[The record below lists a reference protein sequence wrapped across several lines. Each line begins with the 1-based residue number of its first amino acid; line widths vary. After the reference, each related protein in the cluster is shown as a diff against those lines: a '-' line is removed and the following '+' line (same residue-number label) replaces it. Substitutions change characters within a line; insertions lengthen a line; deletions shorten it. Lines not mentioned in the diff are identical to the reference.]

1 MNENLTFKVA
11 EGDNGHNVTFHTSK
25 GFGFPFKLNLATD
38 AAEKVHQAHIQIMP
52 FEKELL
58 NWMSHSDENA
68 KLFLEDPFNA
78 LEKSKINV
86 PKEVID
92 SIKNASNLLTNNLKK

>member
-11 EGDNGHNVTFHTSK
+11 DGDTDHNVTFHASK
-25 GFGFPFKLNLATD
+25 GFGFPFNLNLAADVT
-38 AAEKVHQAHIQIMP
+38 EKVHQAHIQIMP

-58 NWMSHSDENA
+58 NWMSLSNENA
-68 KLFLEDPFNA
+68 KLFLQDPFNA

-86 PKEVID
+86 PQEVID